1 MMMRRRVWFLPL
13 SVRGVLW
20 GLESE
25 EEKKKKKR
33 RKREEEEKDLI

>member
-1 MMMRRRVWFLPL
+1 MTRWKIMFSGVG
-13 SVRGVLW
+13 GVLW